1 MDTNV
6 INPQLEFYKSFVL
19 GKRIAVVGLG
29 VSNLGLIKML
39 NGFGAIVVGCDRRS
53 EDDFDAK
60 TLKMLKENTKQLF
73 LGEGYLSHLKNQD
86 IIFRTPGMHPNMPE
100 LTEAARNGTVI
111 TSEMETFF
119 SICPCPIIAITGS
132 DGKTTTTTLISEI
145 LKADGKNVFIGG
157 NIGKPLLER
166 ISDITRGD
174 YVVAELSS
182 FQLQDMKHSA
192 AVAVVTNVAPN
203 HLDYHNGMDEYI
215 NAKKKIFKNQG
226 DDGLLIVNAEN
237 EITNSFASE
246 ANGKV
251 VKFSLKKRPE
261 NGAYVFNGRIYYN
274 DDFIMNVSDIR
285 LPGEHNVDNFLAAIC
300 ATYNIASKTAM
311 QKVAKTFKGVKHRL
325 EFVRNFKGIEFYN
338 DSIASSPT
346 RTTAGLKSFDQ
357 KVILIAGGYDKKIPF
372 DGFGEVIK
380 DHVKFLIL
388 VGATAKKI
396 RREVEETFEK
406 CNEECIPIMDVP
418 DLSYAVKAGAAVGE
432 EGDIVLLSPACA
444 SFDMFK
450 NFEERGEQF
459 KQCVLGLKQ

>member
-60 TLKMLKENTKQLF
+60 TLKMLKSNTKQLF

-86 IIFRTPGMHPNMPE
+86 IVFRTPGMHPNTPE
-100 LTEAARNGTVI
+100 LVEAANNGTVI

-166 ISDITRGD
+166 ISDITSGD

-182 FQLQDMKHSA
+182 FQLQDMSHSA
-192 AVAVVTNVAPN
+192 SVAVVTNVAPN

-237 EITNSFASE
+237 KITNSFAAE

-274 DDFIMNVSDIR
+274 DDFIMNVSDIK

-325 EFVRNFKGIEFYN
+325 EFVRNFKGIKFYN

-372 DGFGEVIK
+372 DGFGKEIK

-406 CNEECIPIMDVP
+406 TGEECIPIMDAP

-459 KQCVLGLKQ
+459 KQCVLSLKQ